1 MLSVDILKIRIRQLA
16 YVDPAPL
23 FLSLSTAFVGEH
35 TLNEN
40 DSTINCHVMINCKTN
55 LKKNPLR
62 VTHTF

>member
-1 MLSVDILKIRIRQLA
+1 MLSVEILKIRIRQLA

-40 DSTINCHVMINCKTN
+40 DSTI
-55 LKKNPLR
+55 
-62 VTHTF
+62 